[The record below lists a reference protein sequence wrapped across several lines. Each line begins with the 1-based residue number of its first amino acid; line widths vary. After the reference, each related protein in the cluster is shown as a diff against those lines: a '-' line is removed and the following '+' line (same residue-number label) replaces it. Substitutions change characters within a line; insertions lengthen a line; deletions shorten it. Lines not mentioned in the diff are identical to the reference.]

1 MNKRKIRI
9 TEDGS
14 TTLELIGKDENFH
27 STHGAIQESE
37 HIFIKNGLLKK
48 AQERKEISIFEMG
61 FGTGLNA
68 LLSGLFAI
76 KNDIQLNYFSIE
88 AYPIELELI
97 EMLNFSERLELSIEL
112 ERQFNALHLSN
123 WHQRIEINPNFSFE
137 KRKIKL
143 EDFKFPKEAFDLV
156 YFDAFNPDL
165 QPELWTEEIFRKI
178 YQAMKPQGILMTYSA
193 KGKVKRALKA
203 AGFSLNAL
211 PGPPGKR
218 EITQAIKLVDF
229 KT

>member
-14 TTLELIGKDENFH
+14 TTIELIGKDENFH

-37 HIFIKNGLLKK
+37 HIFIQNGLMKK
-48 AQERKEISIFEMG
+48 ANEQSSISIFEMG

-68 LLSGLFAI
+68 LLSLLFAI
-76 KNDIQLNYFSIE
+76 KRSIQVDYLSIE
-88 AYPIELELI
+88 AYPVEKELVE
-97 EMLNFSERLELSIEL
+97 ELNFSEKLNLSDENDSLFKKLHAMDWNQRLEI
-112 ERQFNALHLSN
+112 QSN
-123 WHQRIEINPNFSFE
+123 FKFE
-137 KRKIKL
+137 KKKIKL
-143 EDFKFPKEAFDLV
+143 EELAFSKESFDLV

-178 YQAMKPQGILMTYSA
+178 YLAMKPKGILMTYSA

-211 PGPPGKR
+211 PGPIGKR
-218 EITQAIKLVDF
+218 EITQAIKI
-229 KT
+229 

>member
-14 TTLELIGKDENFH
+14 TTIELIGKDENFH

-37 HIFIKNGLLKK
+37 HIFIQNGLMKK
-48 AQERKEISIFEMG
+48 ANEQSSISIFEMG

-68 LLSGLFAI
+68 LLSLLFAI
-76 KNDIQLNYFSIE
+76 KSNIHVDYLSIE
-88 AYPIELELI
+88 AYPVEKELVGK
-97 EMLNFSERLELSIEL
+97 LNFSEKLNLSDENDSLFKKLHAMDWNQRLEI
-112 ERQFNALHLSN
+112 QSN
-123 WHQRIEINPNFSFE
+123 FKFE
-137 KRKIKL
+137 KKKIKL
-143 EDFKFPKEAFDLV
+143 EELAFSKESFDLV

-178 YQAMKPQGILMTYSA
+178 YLAMKPKGILMTYSA

-211 PGPPGKR
+211 PGPIGKR
-218 EITQAIKLVDF
+218 EITQAIKI
-229 KT
+229 

>member
-14 TTLELIGKDENFH
+14 TTIELIGKDENFH
-27 STHGAIQESE
+27 ATHGAIQESE
-37 HIFIKNGLLKK
+37 HIFIQNGLMKK
-48 AQERKEISIFEMG
+48 ANEQSSISIFEMG

-68 LLSGLFAI
+68 LLSLLFAI
-76 KNDIQLNYFSIE
+76 KRSIQVDYLSIE
-88 AYPIELELI
+88 AYPVEKELVEK
-97 EMLNFSERLELSIEL
+97 LNFSEKLNLSDENDSLFKKLHAMDWNQRLEI
-112 ERQFNALHLSN
+112 QSN
-123 WHQRIEINPNFSFE
+123 FKFE
-137 KRKIKL
+137 KKKIKL
-143 EDFKFPKEAFDLV
+143 EELAFSKESFDLV

-178 YQAMKPQGILMTYSA
+178 YLAMKPKGILMTYSA

-211 PGPPGKR
+211 PGPIGKR
-218 EITQAIKLVDF
+218 EITQAIKI
-229 KT
+229 